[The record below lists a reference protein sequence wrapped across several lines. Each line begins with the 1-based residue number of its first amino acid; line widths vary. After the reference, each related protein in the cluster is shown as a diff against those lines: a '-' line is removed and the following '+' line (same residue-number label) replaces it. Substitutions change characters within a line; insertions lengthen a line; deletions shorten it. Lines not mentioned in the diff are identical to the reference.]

1 MIKLEFTVADTKALE
16 YERYHHPHPRVQRK
30 MEAVWLKSQGLA
42 HQEIS
47 RLTGICATTLTSYLR
62 AYQQGGI
69 EALKEIRFHR
79 PQSELQVHRGT
90 LEEYFRVHPPATIKE
105 AMAKIEELTGVRRS
119 EERVRVF
126 LKGLGMSCRK
136 VGMIP
141 AKADVQ
147 TQQSFKENELEPRL
161 EEAKAGQRAVF
172 FVDAAH
178 FVLAP
183 FLGLLWCFA
192 RVFVRAPAGRQRFN
206 VLGALNAITHEL
218 VMVTNDT
225 YINAHSLCQLL
236 RELAAVRLE
245 VPITLVLD
253 NARYQKCQLVW
264 ALAEALNIELL
275 YLPAYSPNLNL
286 IERLWKFVK
295 KKCLYSTYYAN
306 FKDFKHAISEC
317 LAQTH
322 TTYKEELDS
331 LLSPRFQTFEE
342 SQVMAL

>member
-1 MIKLEFTVADTKALE
+1 
-16 YERYHHPHPRVQRK
+16 
-30 MEAVWLKSQGLA
+30 MEAVWLKSRGLA

-47 RLTGICATTLTSYLR
+47 RLTGICASTLTSYLR
-62 AYQQGGI
+62 AYQEGGI

-79 PQSELQVHRGT
+79 PKSELEAHRGT
-90 LEEYFRVHPPATIKE
+90 LEEYFRAHPPATIKE
-105 AMAKIEELTGVRRS
+105 AMAKIEQLTGVRRS
-119 EERVRVF
+119 EQRVGVF
-126 LKGLGMSCRK
+126 LKGLGMGCRK

-141 AKADVQ
+141 AKADVEA
-147 TQQSFKENELEPRL
+147 QQSFKEDELEPRL
-161 EEAKAGQRAVF
+161 EEAKAGQRAVY

-192 RVFVRAPAGRQRFN
+192 RVLVRAPTGRQRFN
-206 VLGALNAITHEL
+206 VLGALDAITHEL
-218 VMVTNDT
+218 VMVSNDT
-225 YINAHSLCQLL
+225 YINAHSVCELL
-236 RELAAVRLE
+236 RELAALE
-245 VPITLVLD
+245 LGVPITLVLD

-264 ALAEALNIELL
+264 AVAEALDIELL

-331 LLSPRFQTFEE
+331 LLSLRFQTFEE
-342 SQVMAL
+342 SQVMTL